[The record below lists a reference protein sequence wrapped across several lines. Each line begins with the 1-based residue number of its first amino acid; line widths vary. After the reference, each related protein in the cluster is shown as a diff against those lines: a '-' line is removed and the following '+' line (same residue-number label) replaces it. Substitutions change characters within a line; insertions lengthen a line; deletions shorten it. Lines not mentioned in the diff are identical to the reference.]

1 MCVGVFQSEKTRNF
15 YNMYI
20 ILYSLVPWRWSPL
33 IDIIT
38 YLNWY
43 SFAISLNYCFV
54 LEHYIS
60 IIFVT
65 YYGSVLDPSFWFL
78 SMIMYKC
85 LSELYVKGMCL
96 CCILIHTPSSNTAH
110 QKVTQVTGQ
119 RKQKINSNTFIYV
132 HWYDFDASMAKL

>member
-1 MCVGVFQSEKTRNF
+1 MISSYRY
-15 YNMYI
+15 YNI
-20 ILYSLVPWRWSPL
+20 S
-33 IDIIT
+33 
-38 YLNWY
+38 WY

-65 YYGSVLDPSFWFL
+65 YCGSVLDPSFWFL

-96 CCILIHTPSSNTAH
+96 CCILIHTPPQFIPLPPTLHIKKLLKLQGSEN
-110 QKVTQVTGQ
+110 
-119 RKQKINSNTFIYV
+119 RKSILIHSFMFIDMILMQAWQNFKMLIFFLLFYKAYL
-132 HWYDFDASMAKL
+132 HSKKHKC

>member
-1 MCVGVFQSEKTRNF
+1 MISSYRY
-15 YNMYI
+15 YNI
-20 ILYSLVPWRWSPL
+20 S
-33 IDIIT
+33 
-38 YLNWY
+38 WY

-65 YYGSVLDPSFWFL
+65 YCGSVLDPSFWFL

-96 CCILIHTPSSNTAH
+96 CCILIHTPPPNTSH

-119 RKQKINSNTFIYV
+119 RKQIINSNTFIYV
-132 HWYDFDASMAKL
+132 HWYDFDASIANFKMLIFLFFFYKAYLHSKKHKC